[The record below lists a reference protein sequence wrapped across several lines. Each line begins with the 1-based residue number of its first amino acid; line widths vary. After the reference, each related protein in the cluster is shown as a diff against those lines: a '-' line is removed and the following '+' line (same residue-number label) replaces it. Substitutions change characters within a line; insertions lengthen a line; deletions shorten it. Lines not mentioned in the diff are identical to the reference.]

1 MVNFRNGLEKDI
13 TDIANLER
21 ETFSDAWSEQSI
33 AETFKQKQAFL
44 TVAEREGC
52 VVGYCIIYHVLD
64 EGEIARIAVDQ
75 KLRRRGI
82 GQDLLDYTF
91 ACCKEKQIE
100 RLCLDVRQSNEGAKS
115 FYEQYGFIQDGTRK
129 GFYENPKE
137 DAILMSKAM
146 FSTRSEGE
154 RTL

>member
-21 ETFSDAWSEQSI
+21 ETFSDAWSEQSSG
-33 AETFKQKQAFL
+33 ETFEQNQAFI
-44 TVAEREGC
+44 TVAERNGN
-52 VVGYCIIYHVLD
+52 VVGYCIIYYVLD
-64 EGEIARIAVDQ
+64 EGEIARIAVD
-75 KLRRRGI
+75 KALRRQGI
-82 GQDLLDYTF
+82 GQSLLDYTCR
-91 ACCKEKQIE
+91 CCEEKHIE
-100 RLCLDVRQSNEGAKS
+100 LLCLDVRQSNEVARR